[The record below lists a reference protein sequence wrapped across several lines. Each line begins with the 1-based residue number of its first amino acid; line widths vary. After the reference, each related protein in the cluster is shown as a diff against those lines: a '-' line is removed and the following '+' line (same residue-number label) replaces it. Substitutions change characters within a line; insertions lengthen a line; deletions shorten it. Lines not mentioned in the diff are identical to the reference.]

1 LELSAADWPD
11 RVASYKCPRSKRSS
25 KTPANQSLLLQNQ
38 RLAPRCCPP
47 ASLPQLSSN
56 STSTPSSQPHG
67 LMTVPS
73 MTSAELSLPV
83 FGSQI
88 PSSVRSSHLVSRR
101 TSRRADTS
109 SGGVQGAHRSPYHDS
124 KRRNRQRASVF
135 VFFGGFT
142 IKECGRWSMGR
153 YVLCAL
159 LYSLCWTEPAHT
171 FISGY
176 NAPTNLQHYALYLDT
191 RIRSYRELKHDAI
204 RVQSET
210 NRDLRLSMSL
220 EDDARQ
226 NRKFSPGES
235 QGAGGSRRKT
245 IMGRKLRVMTVEKG
259 LLRETK
265 VVQKLLDSLVECRV
279 S

>member
-1 LELSAADWPD
+1 MIRNGATDN
-11 RVASYKCPRSKRSS
+11 V
-25 KTPANQSLLLQNQ
+25 LQY
-38 RLAPRCCPP
+38 
-47 ASLPQLSSN
+47 LSSSEVLRLKN
-56 STSTPSSQPHG
+56 
-67 LMTVPS
+67 V
-73 MTSAELSLPV
+73 V
-83 FGSQI
+83 
-88 PSSVRSSHLVSRR
+88 
-101 TSRRADTS
+101 
-109 SGGVQGAHRSPYHDS
+109 GGQWEGV
-124 KRRNRQRASVF
+124 
-135 VFFGGFT
+135 
-142 IKECGRWSMGR
+142 C
-153 YVLCAL
+153 YVLCFI
-159 LYSLCWTEPAHT
+159 LCAGRNH

-226 NRKFSPGES
+226 NHKFSPGEF

-265 VVQKLLDSLVECRV
+265 VVQKLMDALVECRV